1 MTYLHLHQI
10 RKSWKYENK
19 HIMLDT
25 SEEDLSSSYRDTQ
38 NNDTEDD
45 SSTNGSASKQ
55 NLFIL

>member
-1 MTYLHLHQI
+1 
-10 RKSWKYENK
+10 
-19 HIMLDT
+19 MLDT

-45 SSTNGSASKQ
+45 SSTNGSASKK